1 MYGAAGNEAEKRRK
15 NLWGNEV
22 AYQIKTRVWYM
33 ERIRTETSGIRK
45 PDHRDFLPKR
55 NFFSQQDE
63 LIPLGNSAAG
73 LIFDMTIKK

>member
-1 MYGAAGNEAEKRRK
+1 
-15 NLWGNEV
+15 
-22 AYQIKTRVWYM
+22 M

-63 LIPLGNSAAG
+63 LIPLGNSAGG